1 MKKTALPA
9 ISVLLG
15 SWRYLTHTIFNFH
28 AYMVGIDP
36 MHSMSGKTCGWM
48 IVCPHNCET
57 SWCPILRRCE
67 INKSSERVGWPSQLR
82 NIVLSWPPKMSF
94 SPAENEN
101 IFETTSLRDIDLWP
115 WVRPW
120 AEPCCNQSLGLAPVP
135 QHLPLSISFFSPCK
149 CKVSNLYEFTKKLL
163 MNIMGYKTT

>member
-101 IFETTSLRDIDLWP
+101 IFETKSLRDIDLWP

-135 QHLPLSISFFSPCK
+135 QHLPLSISFF
-149 CKVSNLYEFTKKLL
+149 FTLQVQGVKSLWV
-163 MNIMGYKTT
+163 YKETFDKHFGL

>member
-1 MKKTALPA
+1 MSSTVRALDA
-9 ISVLLG
+9 NEENG
-15 SWRYLTHTIFNFH
+15 STGHFRLTRELTIPNTH
-28 AYMVGIDP
+28 NLQSSCIY
-36 MHSMSGKTCGWM
+36 GKTCGWM

-120 AEPCCNQSLGLAPVP
+120 AEPCCNQSLSLAPVP
-135 QHLPLSISFFSPCK
+135 QHLPLSISFF
-149 CKVSNLYEFTKKLL
+149 FTLQVQGVKSFWV
-163 MNIMGYKTT
+163 YKETFDKHFGL